1 MRLFKILLLASLAFY
16 LLGCAGGNSKGVTA
30 TFMLEGGIWYQEV
43 KADGHNF
50 EIHMYENK
58 VSSMDAFGINTTTPE
73 ERAWVA
79 NDAFSFK
86 PVFNSGDNYPI
97 CNKPVKV
104 VSEKD
109 YQVSNHRKKWLNT
122 KWWVLYVQCDDV
134 NPNYLKI

>member
-1 MRLFKILLLASLAFY
+1 MRLVKLLLLAFFALNI
-16 LLGCAGGNSKGVTA
+16 LGCAGGNSSGVTA

-43 KADGHNF
+43 KADGYNF

-58 VSSMDAFGINTTTPE
+58 VGAMDAFGINTITPE

-97 CNKPVKV
+97 RNKPVKV
-104 VSEKD
+104 VAEKD

-134 NPNYLKI
+134 NPNYLKM